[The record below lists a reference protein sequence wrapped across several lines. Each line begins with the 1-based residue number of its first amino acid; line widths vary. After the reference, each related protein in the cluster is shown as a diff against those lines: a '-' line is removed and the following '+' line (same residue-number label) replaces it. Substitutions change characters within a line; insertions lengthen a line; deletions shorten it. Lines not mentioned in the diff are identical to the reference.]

1 MLEDMVA
8 QIGNGLALGSV
19 IAITAV
25 GLSLI
30 YGVTKIVNFAHGDT
44 VTLGAVVALWLVE
57 PLGRVAGAQALNLWF
72 GIALTVAIGLALGAL
87 LELVLFRPLRRRQV
101 GGVTMLILTIGLS
114 FAIRYLVLI
123 WIGGDTF
130 RYPLVVQRRGTYL
143 GFIEITP
150 REGIL
155 VLVAF
160 AILLVVGLFL
170 TYTKLGTAM
179 RAISDNED
187 LAESSGVDAD
197 SVYVATW
204 ALGIALAFIGGIFL
218 GVMVEI
224 RWTMGF
230 ALLLLMFSAVIL
242 GGIGNP
248 FGAMV
253 GGYVIGIVTSLSVA
267 LPFMRGRIDLRF
279 AFALFIMV
287 IVLMIRPQGI
297 LGARERV
304 S

>member
-1 MLEDMVA
+1 MWRTRL
-8 QIGNGLALGSV
+8 
-19 IAITAV
+19 
-25 GLSLI
+25 
-30 YGVTKIVNFAHGDT
+30 
-44 VTLGAVVALWLVE
+44 
-57 PLGRVAGAQALNLWF
+57 
-72 GIALTVAIGLALGAL
+72 
-87 LELVLFRPLRRRQV
+87 
-101 GGVTMLILTIGLS
+101 
-114 FAIRYLVLI
+114 
-123 WIGGDTF
+123 
-130 RYPLVVQRRGTYL
+130 
-143 GFIEITP
+143 
-150 REGIL
+150 GIL